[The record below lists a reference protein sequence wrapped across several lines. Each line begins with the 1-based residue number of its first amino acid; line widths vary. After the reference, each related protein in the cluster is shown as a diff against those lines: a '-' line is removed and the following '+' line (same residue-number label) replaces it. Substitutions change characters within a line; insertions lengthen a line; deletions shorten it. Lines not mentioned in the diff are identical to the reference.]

1 MYNIFYMIKYF
12 VTDIDHTLFD
22 VEVGIHPKNIASL
35 IELQESGVK
44 LVLASGRTI
53 SSLLVVADAVQLE
66 KYGGYLIGANGTM
79 VQHAGDDKP
88 FVQYNH
94 SVEDLNKYIQDA
106 IDLGLHFSIEQDGTL
121 YYSHLDHSVIYERDH
136 CKIPVK
142 ALDFNQKHLNMAFPK
157 LCLHR
162 ENSDYPELF
171 DAFIEKHQNQAYCE
185 RFSDSYMDLMPFGHS
200 KLTGIQEILKL
211 NGHDLSSVAAI
222 GDSVNDRIMLSEV
235 AYSAAVDNAADF
247 IKEVADIIVSD
258 AKKAGVSEFAQ
269 LVLEKN
275 KSF

>member
-1 MYNIFYMIKYF
+1 MYKYF

-22 VEVGIHPKNIASL
+22 VEVGIHPKNIESL

-44 LVLASGRTI
+44 LILASGRTI
-53 SSLLVVADAVQLE
+53 SSLMVVAEAVQLE

-79 VQHAGDDKP
+79 VQRAIDDKP
-88 FVQYNH
+88 FAQYDH
-94 SVEDLNKYIQDA
+94 SVEDINRYIQDA

-121 YYSHLDHSVIYERDH
+121 YYSHLDHSVLYEKEH
-136 CKIPVK
+136 CKINVAPM
-142 ALDFNQKHLNMAFPK
+142 DFTKRHATKAFPK
-157 LCLHR
+157 ICLHR
-162 ENSDYPELF
+162 ENNNYPELF
-171 DAFIEKHQNQAYCE
+171 DAFIEKHQDQAYCE

-211 NGHDLSSVAAI
+211 HNHDLSSVAAI

-235 AYSAAVDNAADF
+235 GYSAAVNNAADF
-247 IKEVADIIVSD
+247 IKEVADIVVSD

-269 LVLEKN
+269 LILEKN
-275 KSF
+275 KEV